1 MYKKINNE
9 INLEQISIILKETTR
24 HSTRFFNEYETTWEA
39 SILLYIVLILHTE

>member
-24 HSTRFFNEYETTWEA
+24 HCARFFNEYETTWEA
-39 SILLYIVLILHTE
+39 SI